1 MLVILVEYQ
10 FISSVPGAA
19 WLQVSHST
27 NLRANTLIT
36 YFLHHQ
42 ASPAL
47 SARPDW
53 GSRSHQPG
61 LARSGQWAELHNRPI
76 WSHFVHLNISSDK
89 FALTGLAGLAG
100 LVKSPNYEILVNTA
114 VHRGLLQF
122 LYRRHN
128 VGQGQPGGPCLGQN
142 TNILQRFDAQASTDQ
157 DRPAPASHGPQSATN
172 VYIGPV
178 WVLGSW
184 DIFFDI
190 LCFITGYSL
199 VAELYFILG
208 NKISILAWFNI
219 KLLQNF
225 FIIFTCHL
233 HKSQGKICKN
243 FTNEV
248 VLSSQWSAT
257 WW

>member
-100 LVKSPNYEILVNTA
+100 LVESPNYEILVNTA
-114 VHRGLLQF
+114 VHRGCFTISLQAAQCGSRPA
-122 LYRRHN
+122 RRSMFRPEHQYSPEIWCT
-128 VGQGQPGGPCLGQN
+128 GQTRPG
-142 TNILQRFDAQASTDQ
+142 Q
-157 DRPAPASHGPQSATN
+157 DRLTSKPRTTVSHQCLYWTSLSFRKLGYFLW
-172 VYIGPV
+172 YIV
-178 WVLGSW
+178 FHHWL
-184 DIFFDI
+184 
-190 LCFITGYSL
+190 
-199 VAELYFILG
+199 
-208 NKISILAWFNI
+208 
-219 KLLQNF
+219 
-225 FIIFTCHL
+225 
-233 HKSQGKICKN
+233 
-243 FTNEV
+243 
-248 VLSSQWSAT
+248 
-257 WW
+257 

>member
-89 FALTGLAGLAG
+89 FALTGLAGL
-100 LVKSPNYEILVNTA
+100 VESPNYEILVNTA
-114 VHRGLLQF
+114 VHWGVLQF

-142 TNILQRFDAQASTDQ
+142 TNILQRFDAQARTGS
-157 DRPAPASHGPQSATN
+157 PASHGPQSATN

-184 DIFFDI
+184 DIFLNLYHGNYYYI
-190 LCFITGYSL
+190 LCFITGYSV
-199 VAELYFILG
+199 VADCW
-208 NKISILAWFNI
+208 A
-219 KLLQNF
+219 LL
-225 FIIFTCHL
+225 H
-233 HKSQGKICKN
+233 
-243 FTNEV
+243 
-248 VLSSQWSAT
+248 T
-257 WW
+257 WK

>member
-76 WSHFVHLNISSDK
+76 WSHLVHLNIFSDK
-89 FALTGLAGLAG
+89 SALTGLAGL
-100 LVKSPNYEILVNTA
+100 VESPNYEILVNTA
-114 VHRGLLQF
+114 VHWGVLQF

-142 TNILQRFDAQASTDQ
+142 TNILQRFDAQARPDQ
-157 DRPAPASHGPQSATN
+157 DRLTSKPWTTVSHQCLYWTSLSFRK
-172 VYIGPV
+172 
-178 WVLGSW
+178 LGY
-184 DIFFDI
+184 FPR
-190 LCFITGYSL
+190 FIP
-199 VAELYFILG
+199 
-208 NKISILAWFNI
+208 W
-219 KLLQNF
+219 KLLLYIVF
-225 FIIFTCHL
+225 HHWL
-233 HKSQGKICKN
+233 
-243 FTNEV
+243 
-248 VLSSQWSAT
+248 
-257 WW
+257 